1 MKKSLITL
9 PSERYEMYEKQLA
22 EKDAELFAARKLA
35 DEKDAELFE
44 KDALIAEL
52 QRQLAE
58 ATKTK

>member
-9 PSERYEMYEKQLA
+9 PNERYEMYEKQLA
-22 EKDAELFAARKLA
+22 
-35 DEKDAELFE
+35 EKDAELFE

-58 ATKTK
+58 ATKAK